1 MRLSINDL
9 LIQSQ
14 QRIEHMIR
22 LYLRDTKSPSNLL
35 KEAMYYALA
44 NGGKR
49 IRPLLVYAT
58 GYYLD
63 APWESLDIPA
73 CAIEF
78 IHSYSLIH
86 DDLPAMD
93 NADLRRGKPSCHK
106 AFNEALA
113 ILAGDALQPL
123 AFEIIA
129 SHPAPLNTE
138 RRISMIH
145 HLCYASGLKGMA
157 AGQALDIAGIHTIEK
172 LIQMYALKTGALLST
187 SVKLGAIAGHLS
199 HSDTLSK
206 LEIFADAIGFAFQI
220 QDDLLDIE
228 SNTETMGK
236 PQGIDAI
243 NHKITYPALVGI
255 EEARTKI
262 QSLFATALSIIE
274 TLGEKAYILRELA
287 YFLLQR
293 KK

>member
-1 MRLSINDL
+1 MTFSINDL
-9 LIQSQ
+9 VILSQ
-14 QRIEHMIR
+14 QRVEK
-22 LYLRDTKSPSNLL
+22 LAYFYLKDSNCPANLL
-35 KEAMYYALA
+35 KEAMHYTFAS
-44 NGGKR
+44 GGKR

-78 IHSYSLIH
+78 IHTYSLIH

-93 NADLRRGKPSCHK
+93 NADLRRGKPSSHK

-129 SHPAPLNTE
+129 SHPAPLDTKQ
-138 RRISMIH
+138 RLSMIN
-145 HLCYASGLKGMA
+145 HLCQASGFNGMA
-157 AGQALDIAGIHTIEK
+157 AGQALDMSGIKTLEE
-172 LIQMYALKTGALLST
+172 LTQMYALKTGALLTASIA
-187 SVKLGAIAGHLS
+187 LGAIAGHLT
-199 HSDTLSK
+199 HAKTLDK
-206 LEIFADAIGFAFQI
+206 LQTFAKTVGLAFQI
-220 QDDLLDIE
+220 QDDLLDINA
-228 SNTETMGK
+228 STETLGK
-236 PQGIDAI
+236 PQGIDEI
-243 NHKITYPALVGI
+243 NQKITYPSFIGI
-255 EEARTKI
+255 EKTHEKI
-262 QSLFATALSIIE
+262 QSLFTKALEITE
-274 TLGEKAYILRELA
+274 TLGEKANILRELV

>member
-1 MRLSINDL
+1 MTLSINDL
-9 LIQSQ
+9 LTLCQ
-14 QRIEHMIR
+14 QRTDQFIH
-22 LYLRDTKSPSNLL
+22 LYLQKMNTPANTL
-35 KEAMYYALA
+35 KEAMSYTLA

-63 APWESLDIPA
+63 VEWECLDVPA
-73 CAIEF
+73 CAIEL

-129 SHPAPLNTE
+129 SHPASLNTE
-138 RRISMIH
+138 QRIAMIY
-145 HLCYASGLKGMA
+145 HLCHASGLKGMA
-157 AGQALDIAGIHTIEK
+157 AGQALDIQGIQTIEE
-172 LIQMYALKTGALLST
+172 LIQMYSLKTGALIST
-187 SVKLGAIAGHLS
+187 SVKLGLIAS
-199 HSDTLSK
+199 HISNPEIHNK
-206 LEIFADAIGFAFQI
+206 LEQFAATIGLAFQI
-220 QDDLLDIE
+220 QDDLLDIDSHAE
-228 SNTETMGK
+228 IMGK
-236 PQGIDAI
+236 PQGLDLM
-243 NHKITYPALVGI
+243 NQKNTYPLLVGI
-255 EEARTKI
+255 DKAHAKI
-262 QSLFATALSIIE
+262 QSLFAIALNILDS
-274 TLGEKAYILRELA
+274 LGERAHILREVA